1 MSSWGDRFNQ
11 LSGKTRFVVA
21 RLFLHL
27 AGAEVA
33 PLLGILNR
41 AAREAVESDGD
52 LNILGE
58 GLVEICE
65 NLLQYDTYWQ
75 SAANE
80 GDVFWKEG
88 EAGDYVNELFTDS
101 AQRYLSEPFS
111 SEAGSEQ
118 DQLLSL
124 PITRNLV
131 VMITVAA
138 EGEEPKLETDLSNI
152 PAFKAGLK
160 ALINLHYQGRLRAI
174 QVHYSPAQFGD
185 ELTND
190 QLLTN
195 FPELIPL

>member
-33 PLLGILNR
+33 PLLGVLNR

-160 ALINLHYQGRLRAI
+160 ALINLHYQRRLRAI

>member
-1 MSSWGDRFNQ
+1 MSSWRDRFNQ
-11 LSGKTRFVVA
+11 FSGKTRFVVA
-21 RLFLHL
+21 RLFIHL

-80 GDVFWKEG
+80 GDVFWDEG

-101 AQRYLSEPFS
+101 AQRYLSEPFPNETNS
-111 SEAGSEQ
+111 PQ
-118 DQLLSL
+118 DELLSL
-124 PITRNLV
+124 PVTRNLV

-152 PAFKAGLK
+152 PALKAGLK
-160 ALINLHYQGRLRAI
+160 ALINLHYQERLRAI